1 MRLAYIDPHPV
12 PGGDVEALQILQNV
26 DALARVGV
34 MVDLV
39 TPTATFDTQA
49 ILGRPLAAGVILHP
63 QIDWRRR
70 WFFPVNSNLPFF
82 IQAVRWLKRHHV
94 DAVFVRNLKLA
105 DYLLAHCP
113 GVKLFFETHEIF
125 AQTYREDHPQLRG
138 KQAGKH
144 ATLREREANVYS
156 KSTGLFALTQLLID
170 DVRRDY
176 QVRTPAW
183 VAADGV
189 DLTAANAAFTD
200 APWSPS
206 APARLLYLGSLHPWK
221 GVPTLIEA
229 MAHVDGARLTIAGG
243 NAERIDEL
251 RAQAMALG
259 VHGRIDFIGAI
270 APAKRFALI
279 AEHDIC
285 LLPLTETSI
294 ASRYTSPLKLFEY
307 MALAKPIVVADLP
320 SIREVLV
327 HGESG
332 WLVAPAS
339 PQAMAEGINTL
350 LARPEVAARLTAT
363 ARELALQYSWEAR
376 AHRIADAI
384 DATIG
389 DATAG
394 AAR

>member
-82 IQAVRWLKRHHV
+82 LQAVRWLRRHRV

-105 DYLLAHCP
+105 DYLLTHCP
-113 GVKLFFETHEIF
+113 RVKLFFETHEIF
-125 AQTYREDHPQLRG
+125 AQTYREDHPAL
-138 KQAGKH
+138 AGKAAAKY
-144 ATLREREANVYS
+144 ATLRRREADVYA
-156 KSTGLFALTQLLID
+156 KSAGLFALTQLLID
-170 DVRRDY
+170 DLRRDY
-176 QVRTPAW
+176 AVTTPAW

-200 APWSPS
+200 SPWAPQT
-206 APARLLYLGSLHPWK
+206 PARLLYLGSLHPWK

-229 MAHVDGARLTIAGG
+229 MQHVDAARLTIAGG
-243 NAERIDEL
+243 NAERVDEL
-251 RAQAMALG
+251 RAQAASLG
-259 VHGRIDFIGAI
+259 VSGKIDFVGAI

-279 AEHDIC
+279 AEHDVC

-320 SIREVLV
+320 SIREVLR

-339 PQAMAEGINTL
+339 ATAMADGINAL
-350 LARPEVAARLTAT
+350 LAQPDTAARLAAN
-363 ARELALQYSWEAR
+363 ARQLALQYSWEAR
-376 AHRIADAI
+376 ARRIADAI
-384 DATIG
+384 DTTIG
-389 DATAG
+389 AG
-394 AAR
+394 A